1 MRKLLLILCMVIPS
15 LVQAQNTNLKIWE
28 SQYSEFREWNADSA
42 KYSNYYGGW
51 QKTKFAYTKEFIA
64 IELEE
69 DKVKKIWWAY
79 YNSPNDYTD
88 CYYTE
93 HDAFKICVNTKEDK
107 VNIWGNAIDG
117 RFTTVWTLSKIHQ
130 VKQSE

>member
-1 MRKLLLILCMVIPS
+1 MKKLLLVLCVVIPS

-28 SQYSEFREWNADSA
+28 AQYSEFREWNADSA
-42 KYSNYYGGW
+42 KYLLSGGGW

-64 IELEE
+64 MELKE
-69 DKVKKIWWAY
+69 DKVTKIWWAY

-93 HDAFKICVNTKEDK
+93 NDAFKICINTKEKK
-107 VNIWGNAIDG
+107 VNLWSDAVGD
-117 RFTTVWTLSKIHQ
+117 RLTTVWTLSKIHQ
-130 VKQSE
+130 VKR